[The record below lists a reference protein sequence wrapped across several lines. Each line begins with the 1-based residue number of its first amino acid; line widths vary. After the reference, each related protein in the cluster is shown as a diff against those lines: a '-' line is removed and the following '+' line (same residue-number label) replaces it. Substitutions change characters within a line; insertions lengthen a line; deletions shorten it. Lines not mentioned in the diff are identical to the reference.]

1 MTLKPFWLNTVCS
14 EMTYKIL
21 IHPEAAKEISALD
34 NRVRVL
40 VLKQIKKISQI
51 PGLGAQLGKKMGMDL
66 SGFRKVYVDKKRIR
80 IVYKIVEKL
89 ILVQIIAVGKREGMQ
104 VYQKA
109 AKRIQPE
116 AE

>member
-1 MTLKPFWLNTVCS
+1 
-14 EMTYKIL
+14 MTYKIIL
-21 IHPEAAKEISALD
+21 HPEAAKEIAALD
-34 NRVRVL
+34 NRVKRL
-40 VLKQIKKISQI
+40 VLKQIKKISQM

-66 SGFRKVYVDKKRIR
+66 SGFRKVYADKKRIR
-80 IVYKIVEKL
+80 IVYKIVEGL

-109 AKRIQPE
+109 AKRSQPE

>member
-1 MTLKPFWLNTVCS
+1 
-14 EMTYKIL
+14 MTYKI
-21 IHPEAAKEISALD
+21 IFHPEAAKEISAHDHSVKL
-34 NRVRVL
+34 L
-40 VLKQIKKISQI
+40 VFKQIKKISQM

-80 IVYKIVEKL
+80 IVYKIVEGL
-89 ILVQIIAVGKREGMQ
+89 VLVQIIAVGKREDMQ

-109 AKRIQPE
+109 AKRTQPK